1 MQLRNVLLVDDDP
14 NIRRITEICL
24 SRMGDWNVT
33 VAASGSAAMEI
44 LKDFVPD
51 LIVSDVMMGTM
62 DGPTLYK
69 LIRQDPKLERVP
81 VVFMTAKAQL
91 DEIESLYRSGV
102 SGVITK
108 PFDPMTLCDDVD
120 KFLAFDTRTSRQVS
134 VA

>member
-1 MQLRNVLLVDDDP
+1 
-14 NIRRITEICL
+14 
-24 SRMGDWNVT
+24 
-33 VAASGSAAMEI
+33 MEI

-51 LIVSDVMMGTM
+51 LIVSDVMMGSM

-69 LIRQDPKLERVP
+69 LIRQDPKLDGVP
-81 VVFMTAKAQL
+81 VIFMTAKAQM

-120 KFLAFDTRTSRQVS
+120 KFLAYETRILRQVC